1 MILKDITGTFVA
13 DQGMTSLDSS
23 SSTITATSTSFNSTL
38 QTLKFKSANGTFQV
52 GRTIT
57 LANGATAYNCKSS
70 TSKLPQLL

>member
-23 SSTITATSTSFNSTL
+23 SSTITATSVSFNSTL
-38 QTLKFKSANGTFQV
+38 QTLKFKAASGTFQA

-57 LANGATAYNCKSS
+57 L
-70 TSKLPQLL
+70 

>member
-23 SSTITATSTSFNSTL
+23 SSTITASTSFNSNL
-38 QTLKFKSANGTFQV
+38 QTLKFKSANGTFQA

-57 LANGATAYNCKSS
+57 L
-70 TSKLPQLL
+70 